1 MCLWGYHLHDTR
13 GRDSMLDMVWEHS
26 EYFYIK
32 DILSGFWDYPTI
44 WRASVRL
51 NGGPPPEWHTL
62 PAVVEAKIRG
72 LL

>member
-1 MCLWGYHLHDTR
+1 
-13 GRDSMLDMVWEHS
+13 MLDMVWEHS